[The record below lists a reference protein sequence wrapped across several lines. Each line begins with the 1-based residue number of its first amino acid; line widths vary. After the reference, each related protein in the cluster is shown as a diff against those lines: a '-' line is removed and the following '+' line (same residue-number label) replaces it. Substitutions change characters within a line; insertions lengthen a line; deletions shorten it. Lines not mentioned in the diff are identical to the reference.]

1 MVGYWKRANFKIV
14 YENGSFKLC
23 TRCSQYLIYKFE
35 ILWAVNFTL
44 ILIDSSFVIFQYLD
58 DELDSIDDVE
68 KYEKAHNFKVMN
80 SKL

>member
-1 MVGYWKRANFKIV
+1 M
-14 YENGSFKLC
+14 
-23 TRCSQYLIYKFE
+23 
-35 ILWAVNFTL
+35 LWAVNFTL
-44 ILIDSSFVIFQYLD
+44 ILIDLSFVIFQYLD

>member
-1 MVGYWKRANFKIV
+1 M
-14 YENGSFKLC
+14 
-23 TRCSQYLIYKFE
+23 
-35 ILWAVNFTL
+35 